1 MEIFCIVSMRERCF
15 GHRVGWRF
23 DLRAVGSKM
32 HLLCFCF
39 VELLVHPSPP
49 AVVPTLQ
56 LQYGAQH
63 LRVGVCCR
71 LRHVRNWL
79 AVFGRPIL
87 LSRTSLEIMGLG

>member
-15 GHRVGWRF
+15 GHRVGWRL
-23 DLRAVGSKM
+23 DLRAVGPKM

-49 AVVPTLQ
+49 AVAPTLQ
-56 LQYGAQH
+56 LQYGAQP

-71 LRHVRNWL
+71 LRHFRYRL
-79 AVFGRPIL
+79 AVFGRTFL
-87 LSRTSLEIMGLG
+87 FSRISLEIMGLG

>member
-1 MEIFCIVSMRERCF
+1 MLERCF

-32 HLLCFCF
+32 HLLCFCL
-39 VELLVHPSPP
+39 VALLVHLSPP
-49 AVVPTLQ
+49 AVAPTLQ
-56 LQYGAQH
+56 LQYGAQP

-71 LRHVRNWL
+71 LRHVCNRL
-79 AVFGRPIL
+79 AVFGRPVL